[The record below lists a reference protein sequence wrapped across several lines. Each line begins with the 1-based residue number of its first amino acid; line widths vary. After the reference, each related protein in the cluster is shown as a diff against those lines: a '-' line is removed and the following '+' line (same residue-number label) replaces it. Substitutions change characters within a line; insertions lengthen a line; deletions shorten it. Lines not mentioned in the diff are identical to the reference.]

1 MNVKIVTVAGILIS
15 ACASN
20 LALADHSPKKMMRN
34 MQAYAQLGETGKL
47 GPFDVNVSTFGSRP
61 NGQATSKPN
70 KKFNKFLGD
79 KFNLAALVMKDGQIV
94 YERYS
99 NKRNINSNTPLLG
112 MSMSKTAVSA
122 AVGALLCEGR
132 ITSLDDTAG
141 RYSPFLATTP
151 YADVTIKN
159 ILQMNSGVSPL
170 GRTDEKSLNHKSR
183 GMQKF
188 KGQADVREAIGFYK
202 SAARQQGST
211 MNYHSSDTLAL
222 SALVEEIS
230 GQPLSAYFHDT
241 VYKKFGRHN
250 YMQWTSDKSGTTVSF
265 SDLVMTA
272 RDWVN
277 FGQFLMTEKKTKSCL
292 GQFFNEG
299 VSTAV
304 NAGKKNGSKY
314 GYQSWVFSVNG
325 TPSMVL
331 QGHGGQFIVL
341 DEQNDTVL
349 LTISMNEQY
358 KAGNLFSAIHKF
370 AERLN

>member
-1 MNVKIVTVAGILIS
+1 MN
-15 ACASN
+15 
-20 LALADHSPKKMMRN
+20 
-34 MQAYAQLGETGKL
+34 
-47 GPFDVNVSTFGSRP
+47 
-61 NGQATSKPN
+61 
-70 KKFNKFLGD
+70 
-79 KFNLAALVMKDGQIV
+79 
-94 YERYS
+94 
-99 NKRNINSNTPLLG
+99 
-112 MSMSKTAVSA
+112 
-122 AVGALLCEGR
+122 LC
-132 ITSLDDTAG
+132 SL
-141 RYSPFLATTP
+141 
-151 YADVTIKN
+151 
-159 ILQMNSGVSPL
+159 
-170 GRTDEKSLNHKSR
+170 
-183 GMQKF
+183 
-188 KGQADVREAIGFYK
+188 
-202 SAARQQGST
+202 
-211 MNYHSSDTLAL
+211 SS
-222 SALVEEIS
+222 I
-230 GQPLSAYFHDT
+230 
-241 VYKKFGRHN
+241 
-250 YMQWTSDKSGTTVSF
+250 

-314 GYQSWVFSVNG
+314 GYQYWVFSVNG